1 MTTVILVVIGVIAAL
16 LLLRWFQRGAHL
28 INGVIDAPA
37 PVRAAAKRAGFAA
50 QTNVHSIASI
60 HSPDLCVAAMAHA
73 FAQMDEAT
81 AVDASVLK
89 RSLQKHL
96 QVQMPLAEDY
106 ITLAPWLVEQGGGPT
121 QAFEHLTKRLKRLD
135 HGPYFGKMMSVL
147 GDVTASG
154 SKGMPSARQADAMGM
169 LARIFRTA

>member
-1 MTTVILVVIGVIAAL
+1 MTMAILVVIGVIAAL

-37 PVRAAAKRAGFAA
+37 PARAAAKRAGFVA

-73 FAQMDEAT
+73 FAQMDEGT
-81 AVDASVLK
+81 PVDMGILK
-89 RSLQKHL
+89 SALQKHL
-96 QVQMPLAEDY
+96 QVGAQLAEDY
-106 ITLAPWLVEQGGGPT
+106 TTLAPWLVDQGGGQT

-135 HGPYFGKMMSVL
+135 HGPFFGKMMSVL